1 MRMRNL
7 LIATPAISVLIV
19 LIVSPVTAVTTL
31 TPSDI
36 RGAYNVGLVLQ
47 SGYSGKG
54 VTVAIV
60 NTGIDSSF
68 YDDVKAF
75 NARYGLSD
83 AEISVVRPYGPAG
96 TDQELP
102 EGETTT
108 DAQLLHATAPDARIL
123 LVLVGTH
130 SLLDGFTYVIDNDAA
145 DIAVLSPSWAY
156 WGEGARELVQ
166 SYNSKYSKSVDK
178 KITLIAASN
187 DWGSNNT
194 VPWGTVVGDFWT
206 DHLPDSYLMPQYSP
220 YVTAIGGTVLTM
232 KSGSYGSETGWDRSG
247 GGPSNLFAQPSWQ
260 TGFGVPNNGFRNIP
274 DLALNAACETAYGL
288 YWKGRLGSFCGNGL
302 AAIIFAGIVADM
314 VQAAGGRLG
323 FLNPSLY
330 SIASSDPS
338 VFHDVTS
345 GCSLVKVGSATRSGY
360 CASRGWDFV
369 TGWGSPDA
377 VKLTQHLAP
386 NALIIPE
393 FVRTTPSLQAASVAV
408 AVGAGVSAGLTATA
422 SATGLGQRFDAAV
435 SNMKIPD
442 SVKDFLK
449 FYAEK
454 TFKHLTREELEARK
468 RRKFLSGR
476 KLLSLAVSALV
487 LVAVFSYV
495 ELNGLP
501 KFLYPTALLSVVP
514 YVLATVVLFF
524 VVRVIVTSA
533 VAASLSVWCEFRIW
547 LYGLIAL
554 VVSGF
559 GFLLPFGSPGR
570 TDYEGE
576 FDLRKAGLIAALKI
590 FCDLAFMVLFY
601 AFSVLGYKVMGDAGL
616 LIATMS
622 AYYSSFPFKPLEGK
636 AVYRYSKPLWV
647 FLFAGA
653 LVLFISTS
661 LNLLPSTIY
670 LFGGLLAAALFVA
683 FLILARRGLGP
694 TAPTREIVRPAGIK
708 YCIQCGELIP
718 EVAVYCPRCAWRQE

>member
-1 MRMRNL
+1 MKRAFAFIAPIILIIAVAVLFLPLSSGAQGDGEEAVVTSHNSFIEPTHIHIYTEDQGDYEGDFLHVIGVVQVTGVKNIKDVGVEVTFYDSGGERIVAGPVHSMLGFSRLEDGVEVEYSL
-7 LIATPAISVLIV
+7 LGPGDKLPFHVVLLDEAASAKVASYKISVKYEVTEQEPYTKLAV
-19 LIVSPVTAVTTL
+19 LSHRLWLSSWGEMSVIGELA
-31 TPSDI
+31 
-36 RGAYNVGLVLQ
+36 
-47 SGYSGKG
+47 
-54 VTVAIV
+54 
-60 NTGIDSSF
+60 NTGEQYVGDVSVHVAF
-68 YDDVKAF
+68 YDPAGKIVGAEYYSAPMDILVPGEKIAF
-75 NARYGLSD
+75 ATYSFARYSAQIEGDVTYELMPICIVEDLVPYKEFKILSHRTHMD
-83 AEISVVRPYGPAG
+83 EYGY
-96 TDQELP
+96 LIL
-102 EGETTT
+102 EGEVANIG
-108 DAQLLHATAPDARIL
+108 DR
-123 LVLVGTH
+123 
-130 SLLDGFTYVIDNDAA
+130 DAA
-145 DIAVLSPSWAY
+145 DVVVAADFYDREGKPLGGYYADDTGEHRIPEIKAGKSSPFRI
-156 WGEGARELVQ
+156 E
-166 SYNSKYSKSVDK
+166 
-178 KITLIAASN
+178 
-187 DWGSNNT
+187 
-194 VPWGTVVGDFWT
+194 FWE
-206 DHLPDSYLMPQYSP
+206 
-220 YVTAIGGTVLTM
+220 I
-232 KSGSYGSETGWDRSG
+232 
-247 GGPSNLFAQPSWQ
+247 
-260 TGFGVPNNGFRNIP
+260 
-274 DLALNAACETAYGL
+274 DLAPHVANYTFHVSSGPYTSLEAAPTP
-288 YWKGRLGSFCGNGL
+288 K
-302 AAIIFAGIVADM
+302 
-314 VQAAGGRLG
+314 
-323 FLNPSLY
+323 
-330 SIASSDPS
+330 
-338 VFHDVTS
+338 
-345 GCSLVKVGSATRSGY
+345 
-360 CASRGWDFV
+360 
-369 TGWGSPDA
+369 
-377 VKLTQHLAP
+377 
-386 NALIIPE
+386 PE

-408 AVGAGVSAGLTATA
+408 AVGAGVSAGLTATV

-616 LIATMS
+616 LMATMS
-622 AYYSSFPFKPLEGK
+622 ACYSSFPFKPLEGK
-636 AVYRYSKPLWV
+636 AVYRYSRPMWV

-683 FLILARRGLGP
+683 FLILARRRLGP
-694 TAPTREIVRPAGIK
+694 TAPTRAIVRPAGIK
-708 YCIQCGELIP
+708 YCIECGEVIP
-718 EVAVYCPRCAWRQE
+718 EVAMYCPRCASRQE